1 MTSLKP
7 VEFSLLASEYGN
19 MLSCV
24 RCGQCLTSC
33 PTYVLSGREAE
44 GPRGR
49 VALARAVH
57 DGVLPVTP
65 DLLQHEMNCLICDA
79 CTAVCPAGVHM
90 DPLQVAFRSAVEAHV
105 ERSGRE
111 RLIRSIVFRKLFTSM
126 ALFRLLVLGLWLYQ
140 SLGIQKLAR
149 ALGIVKL
156 LGMESAEAFLPKVDR
171 PFLIPKGE
179 RYPAER
185 QSATTA
191 GVSNASASGEG
202 AMNRAR
208 AGADTVEAK
217 FIAPATASAPAT
229 ADAPA
234 TASAPPTP
242 PASAPV
248 SFFAGCVMSTAMANI
263 GRATIRVLQRAGCD
277 VVNTAEQGCCG
288 ALNAH
293 SGNLKTAKEL
303 ARRNIEAFERDG
315 DSAIVIN
322 SAGCGAMLKDYG
334 HHFRDDPEWA
344 ARAKKFSQRVKDITE
359 FLAGRALPMRHE
371 LNVAVTYQEPC
382 HLAHAQR
389 IIQPPRLLLRAIPGL
404 ELREMPES
412 SLCCGSAG
420 VYNLTNPKESR
431 QLQQRKLDHAAT
443 TKAEVIVT
451 ANPGCYI
458 QLQSGLDERGDSTR
472 VKHIVELLDEATAP

>member
-1 MTSLKP
+1 
-7 VEFSLLASEYGN
+7 

-57 DGVLPVTP
+57 DGVLPLTP
-65 DLLQHEMNCLICDA
+65 ELLQHESNCLICDA

-90 DPLQVAFRSAVEAHV
+90 DPLQVAFRSAVESQV
-105 ERSGRE
+105 QRSGKE
-111 RLIRSIVFRKLFTSM
+111 RLIRKVVFRHLFTSM
-126 ALFRLLVLGLWLYQ
+126 TLFRLLVFGLWLYQ
-140 SLGIQKLAR
+140 RLGIQKLAR
-149 ALGIVKL
+149 ASGIVGL
-156 LGMESAEAFLPKVDR
+156 LGMEQAEAFLPKVSR
-171 PFLIPKGE
+171 PFLVPKGE
-179 RYPAER
+179 VYR
-185 QSATTA
+185 
-191 GVSNASASGEG
+191 GEG
-202 AMNRAR
+202 EGS
-208 AGADTVEAK
+208 GA
-217 FIAPATASAPAT
+217 AS
-229 ADAPA
+229 
-234 TASAPPTP
+234 
-242 PASAPV
+242 V
-248 SFFAGCVMSTAMANI
+248 SFFAGCVMSTAMADI
-263 GRATIRVLQRAGCD
+263 DRATIRVLQRAGCD
-277 VVNTAEQGCCG
+277 VTNTGGQGCCG

-293 SGNLKTAKEL
+293 SGDLETAKEL

-344 ARAKKFSQRVKDITE
+344 ARAKAFSGRVKDVTE
-359 FLAGRALPMRHE
+359 YLAGRTLPMRRS
-371 LNVAVTYQEPC
+371 LDVLVTYQEPC

-389 IIQPPRLLLRAIPGL
+389 ITQPPRQLLRSIPGL
-404 ELREMPES
+404 QLREMAES

-431 QLQQRKLDHAAT
+431 QLQQRKLDHAAAT
-443 TKAEVIVT
+443 TASVIVT
-451 ANPGCYI
+451 ANPGCLI
-458 QLQSGLDERGDSTR
+458 QLQSGLDERGEPTR

>member
-1 MTSLKP
+1 MTSAP
-7 VEFSLLASEYGN
+7 SGGPSLQPFELNLLDSEYGN

-57 DGVLPVTP
+57 DGVLPLTP
-65 DLLQHEMNCLICDA
+65 ELLQHEANCLICDA

-105 ERSGRE
+105 QRGGRE
-111 RLIRSIVFRKLFTSM
+111 RLIRRVVFRTLFTNM
-126 ALFRLLVLGLWLYQ
+126 RLFRLLVLGLWLYQ
-140 SLGIQKLAR
+140 VTGLQKLAR
-149 ALGIVKL
+149 ALGLVWL
-156 LGMESAEAFLPKVDR
+156 FGMQQAEAFLPRVSR
-171 PFLIPKGE
+171 PFLVPKGE
-179 RYPAER
+179 SYAAETAPGSVPPLPR
-185 QSATTA
+185 TGEGPGVRASSSAT
-191 GVSNASASGEG
+191 
-202 AMNRAR
+202 
-208 AGADTVEAK
+208 
-217 FIAPATASAPAT
+217 
-229 ADAPA
+229 
-234 TASAPPTP
+234 
-242 PASAPV
+242 PV
-248 SFFAGCVMSTAMANI
+248 SFFAGCVMSTAMADVD
-263 GRATIRVLQRAGCD
+263 RATIRVLQRAGCD
-277 VVNTAEQGCCG
+277 VTNTAGQGCCG

-293 SGNLKTAKEL
+293 SGDLETAKLL
-303 ARRNIEAFERDG
+303 ARQNIEAFERDG
-315 DSAIVIN
+315 DAAIVIN

-344 ARAKKFSQRVKDITE
+344 DRARAFSRRVKDVTE
-359 FLAGRALPMRHE
+359 FLAGRDLPMRRA
-371 LNVAVTYQEPC
+371 LPVSVTYQEPC

-389 IIQPPRLLLRAIPGL
+389 ISQQPRSLLRSIPGL

-431 QLQQRKLDHAAT
+431 QLQQRKLDNAAT
-443 TKAEVIVT
+443 TKATVIVS
-451 ANPGCYI
+451 ANPGCLI
-458 QLQSGLDERGDSTR
+458 QLQSGLDERGEPTQ